1 LILIIIFK
9 QTRLA
14 KQKEDIRKRRAE
26 RDREE
31 KLKQIEHNR
40 RNSEF
45 DRLFNRFYLA
55 EYGRLEIAIVIIFI
69 Y

>member
-1 LILIIIFK
+1 M
-9 QTRLA
+9 A

-31 KLKQIEHNR
+31 KLKQIEQKR
-40 RNSEF
+40 RNTEF
-45 DRLFNRFYLA
+45 DRLFKRFYLA
-55 EYGRLEIAIVIIFI
+55 EYGRLEISIVNITI

>member
-1 LILIIIFK
+1 MIKIIIVDDSS
-9 QTRLA
+9 TSRITL
-14 KQKEDIRKRRAE
+14 
-26 RDREE
+26 E

>member
-1 LILIIIFK
+1 
-9 QTRLA
+9 LA

-31 KLKQIEHNR
+31 KLKQIEQKR
-40 RNSEF
+40 RNTEF
-45 DRLFNRFYLA
+45 DRLFKRFYLA
-55 EYGRLEIAIVIIFI
+55 EYGRLEISIVNITI